1 MVPEGLP
8 LDKKQKFDK
17 KQQTKAL
24 ENARN
29 FSKNCTT
36 QKNIRI
42 SRLEEDCKTY
52 TKKKTSNK
60 KLNQRIEK
68 LQNELYQLENEL
80 YQQAKDD

>member
-36 QKNIRI
+36 QENIRI

-52 TKKKTSNK
+52 TKKKILSQQ
-60 KLNQRIEK
+60 LNR
-68 LQNELYQLENEL
+68 
-80 YQQAKDD
+80 